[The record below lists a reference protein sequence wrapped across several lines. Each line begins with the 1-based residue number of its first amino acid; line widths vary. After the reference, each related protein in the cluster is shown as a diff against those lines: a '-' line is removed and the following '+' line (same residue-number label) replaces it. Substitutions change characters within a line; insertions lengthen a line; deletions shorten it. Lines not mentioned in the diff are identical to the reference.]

1 MITFVTCWYKFNNK
15 FNDNIYSIWIENFL
29 SNVNNFFLVIF
40 TNKNSYPLLEKYST
54 LKNIKI
60 VIKEHDKFYNYK
72 YVDNWKK
79 NHENNYLL
87 NTKISW
93 EVNMLWN
100 EKISFVKDAYENNYF
115 NTDWFGWCDI
125 GYFRNRPCD
134 ISKIYLKMW
143 PNIEKI
149 KNLNKDKIYYAR
161 VQNNIELF
169 NTYVKNILNK
179 NNSGLPLREIPHDQV
194 SIAGGFFLIH
204 RDNIDWYHRLND
216 TKINLYFDNN
226 RLIKDDQII
235 VLNNIVENMS
245 KFVLAVE
252 NSQYDNWFLF
262 QRYLM

>member
-15 FNDNIYSIWIENFL
+15 FNDNIYSIWIDNFL
-29 SNVNNFFLVIF
+29 SNVNNFYLIIY
-40 TNKNSYPLLEKYST
+40 TNKNSYYLIEKYSN

-72 YVDNWKK
+72 YLDNWKK

-100 EKISFVKDAYENNYF
+100 EKISFVKDAYDNNYF

-125 GYFRNRPCD
+125 GYFRNRSCD
-134 ISKIYLKMW
+134 ISKTHLKMW

-149 KNLNKDKIYYAR
+149 KNLTKDKIYYAR
-161 VQNNIELF
+161 VENNINLLSK
-169 NTYVKNILNK
+169 YAKIILNK
-179 NNSGLPLREIPHDQV
+179 SSNGLPSEEIPHDQV
-194 SIAGGFFLIH
+194 SIAGGFFLIYK
-204 RDNIDWYHRLND
+204 DNVDWYHNLHDN
-216 TKINLYFDNN
+216 KIKLYFDND

-235 VLNNIVENMS
+235 VVNNIVENMS
-245 KFVLAVE
+245 KFTLVTE
-252 NSQYDNWFLF
+252 NSRYDNWFLF
-262 QRYLM
+262 QRYLL

>member
-15 FNDNIYSIWIENFL
+15 FNDVIYSQWIENFL
-29 SNVNNFFLVIF
+29 SNINNFYLVVY
-40 TNKNSYPLLEKYST
+40 TNKVSYSFIEKYSN

-60 VIKEHDKFYNYK
+60 VVKEVEDFYNYK
-72 YVDNWKK
+72 YKERWLL
-79 NHENNYLL
+79 NHQKNYLS

-100 EKISFVKDAYENNYF
+100 EKISFVKDAFRNNYF
-115 NTDWFGWCDI
+115 NSEWFGWCDI
-125 GYFRNRPCD
+125 GYFRGRPCD
-134 ISKIYLKMW
+134 LSCELLKTW

-149 KNLNKDKIYYAR
+149 NNLNKDKIYYAR

-169 NTYVKNILNK
+169 NTYVKIILNK
-179 NNSGLPLREIPHDQV
+179 NNSGLPIQEIPHDQI

-204 RDNIDWYHRLND
+204 RDTIDWYHGLND
-216 TKINLYFDNN
+216 IKINLYFDNN

-245 KFVLAVE
+245 KFVLVAE

-262 QRYLM
+262 QRYLI

>member
-1 MITFVTCWYKFNNK
+1 MITFITCWYKFNNK
-15 FNDNIYSIWIENFL
+15 FNDNIYSVWIENFL

-60 VIKEHDKFYNYK
+60 VIKEHDNFYNYK
-72 YVDNWKK
+72 YVDEWKK

-125 GYFRNRPCD
+125 GYFRCRNNDLSREQ
-134 ISKIYLKMW
+134 LKTW

-161 VQNNIELF
+161 VQNNIDLF
-169 NTYVKNILNK
+169 NQYIKIILNK
-179 NNSGLPLREIPHDQV
+179 STIGLSCKEIPHNQV

-245 KFVLAVE
+245 KFVLVAE